1 MSYSKTKAAGK
12 SSPFYVKLIGAVVS
26 LMIFVIVA
34 ELALRVV
41 EVNLYYKNQFFP
53 INRDIDFPEVYE
65 KDPKLFWR
73 FRRDFVTE
81 SKMFSK
87 LSYHI
92 NSRGIRGPEISEQKK
107 GPRIIALGNSCTFG
121 WGIPY
126 EITWVYRL
134 QEMLNRQVPS
144 SDVEL
149 INAGVPG
156 YSSYQGKIFFAEE
169 LLSLNPDMVLI
180 MFGWNDHWKAGHGIT
195 DARQQMPH
203 RLILATQNLFSKLK
217 LYQLLRKIV
226 LSSTEKERLVALDDL
241 SGARRVSKEEFY
253 ENLKSIVRLARDN
266 KIEPVLLVPPI
277 ASLEN
282 YFGVPKTNLHLL
294 HSLYQRQI
302 TRVAELEQVRLVD
315 LQAAFDQ
322 YHDLFD
328 APREDPIHFNIKG
341 HTVAAAAVAEVVT
354 PLITSH

>member
-1 MSYSKTKAAGK
+1 MAQAQTKTAAK

-26 LMIFVIVA
+26 LLIFVVVV

-41 EVNLYYKNQFFP
+41 EVDLYYKNQFFP
-53 INRDIDFPEVYE
+53 VNRDIDFPEVYK

-73 FRRDFVTE
+73 FRKNMVTE
-81 SKMFSK
+81 SKMFSY
-87 LSYHI
+87 LNYRI
-92 NSRGIRGPEISEQKK
+92 NSHGLRGPEIRQRKT
-107 GPRIIALGNSCTFG
+107 GYRIIALGNSCTFG
-121 WGIPY
+121 WGMPY
-126 EITWVYRL
+126 QITWVFRL
-134 QEMLNRQVPS
+134 QQMLNQQVPS
-144 SDVEL
+144 GNVEV

-203 RLILATQNLFSKLK
+203 RLILAAQNLFSKLK
-217 LYQLLRKIV
+217 LYQLLRKMV
-226 LSSTEKERLVALDDL
+226 LSSTEKERLVALDDM
-241 SGARRVSKEEFY
+241 SGERRVSQQEFY
-253 ENLKSIVRLARDN
+253 GNLKSIVRLARGN
-266 KIEPVLLVPPI
+266 EIEPVLLIPPI

-282 YFGVPKTNLHLL
+282 YPQVPRTNLHYL
-294 HSLYQRQI
+294 HRYYQQQVI
-302 TRVAELEQVRLVD
+302 RVAEYERVPVVN

-341 HTVAAAAVAEVVT
+341 HAVVT
-354 PLITSH
+354 AAIADQVALLLAP